1 MVQDFPEYDSE
12 IAREFGMDVVN
23 TSGQLFGIP
32 FFDGP
37 SLWQL
42 LFRFAINLVVCWLI
56 IGRFYY
62 KKSQRRDYY
71 FTFML
76 FSITIFFLIFLMD
89 NVKVQMG
96 FALGLFAIFGM
107 IRYRTESIPIREMTY
122 LFVAIGI
129 SVING
134 LAMTVSYAELGLTNL
149 IVVLAVWLF
158 EYAKGRKRIE
168 TKIINYDKIDLI
180 KEGREEELKA
190 DLVER
195 TGLDITHI
203 EVGYINFLKD
213 TAFLKV
219 SYKPKGDMP
228 STINGLTKIKSDN
241 YFQK

>member
-1 MVQDFPEYDSE
+1 MVQDFPEYDPE

-42 LFRFAINLVVCWLI
+42 LFRFAINLLVCWLI

-62 KKSQRRDYY
+62 RKSQRRDYY

-213 TAFLKV
+213 TALLKV

>member
-1 MVQDFPEYDSE
+1 MVQDFPEYDPE

-62 KKSQRRDYY
+62 KKSNRRDYY

-180 KEGREEELKA
+180 KEGREDELKA

-195 TGLDITHI
+195 TGLDITNV

-219 SYKPKGDMP
+219 SYRPKSDMP
-228 STINGLTKIKSDN
+228 STINTLTKIKSDN